1 MQLPPRPQPCHQQR
15 IIGPLCQSY
24 WGWETL
30 VNTKLCLPSLQTC
43 LHQSYGSDGS
53 STVVH
58 SPSWRWKIIWWR
70 QKKLHDWGYQ
80 VPGAELTWARS
91 VSFQTRSVKHHSLAH
106 TSFVLSDQHPREWA
120 PLYMAHLTGLG
131 ELLLTR
137 GDQSGFLSSSLTV
150 WCVLCWK
157 SPVVKRLSLFSPFS
171 FSSSSHPFGFVFL
184 ASQ

>member
-70 QKKLHDWGYQ
+70 EKKWHDWGYQ

-106 TSFVLSDQHPREWA
+106 ILCPVWPASQR
-120 PLYMAHLTGLG
+120 M
-131 ELLLTR
+131 
-137 GDQSGFLSSSLTV
+137 SSSVHGPSHRSRWIAPGKGGSV
-150 WCVLCWK
+150 WIFVILSHHVMCSMLKVSCSQKIVL
-157 SPVVKRLSLFSPFS
+157 V
-171 FSSSSHPFGFVFL
+171 
-184 ASQ
+184 